1 MASTLEHLSLL
12 HQRLA
17 RSDPGLFGDP
27 KSERRGGS
35 LPPLGD
41 SQTGIPDIKLPLRLT
56 DRRHE
61 ALAGCR
67 IRGNFFALASVML
80 HHPHHDFRVFL
91 KLAMCQRKLGACQ
104 A

>member
-17 RSDPGLFGDP
+17 RTDPGLSGEP

-56 DRRHE
+56 GRRHE

-67 IRGNFFALASVML
+67 IRGIFVALASVML
-80 HHPHHDFRVFL
+80 HHPHHGFRAFI
-91 KLAMCQRKLGACQ
+91 KLVMCQRELGAFQ